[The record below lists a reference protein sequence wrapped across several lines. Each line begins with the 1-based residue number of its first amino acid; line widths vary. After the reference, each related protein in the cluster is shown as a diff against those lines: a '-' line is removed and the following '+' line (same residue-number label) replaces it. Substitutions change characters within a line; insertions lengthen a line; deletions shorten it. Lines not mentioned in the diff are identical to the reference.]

1 MGVLNWKGQSYSFE
15 NDSELIKFAKN
26 LAAVASRR
34 AAAKGY
40 VSPEM
45 QLSAEVRDTLYWRE
59 QREQWELQQRQ
70 QRQELE
76 PLSNTAEV
84 K

>member
-1 MGVLNWKGQSYSFE
+1 MGVLNWKGQSHRFE
-15 NDSELIKFAKN
+15 NDFELIKFAKN
-26 LAAVASRR
+26 LAVVASRR
-34 AAAKGY
+34 AAARGY

-45 QLSAEVRDTLYWRE
+45 QLSAEVKDALHWKE

-76 PLSNTAEV
+76 LQSTTKETE
-84 K
+84 